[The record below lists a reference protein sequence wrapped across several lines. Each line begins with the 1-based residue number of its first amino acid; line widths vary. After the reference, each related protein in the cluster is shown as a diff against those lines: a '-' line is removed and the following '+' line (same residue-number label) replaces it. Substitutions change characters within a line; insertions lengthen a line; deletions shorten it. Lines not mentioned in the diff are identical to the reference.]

1 MPARTRAPRPRSAG
15 CLVVAT
21 LDGEARVL
29 LVHASGNYN
38 RRSPWSIPKGV
49 PEPGEPEDA
58 AAVRE
63 TLEETGV
70 ACRVTAQLGEVAY
83 ARTRKTIVGF
93 LAEPLEPPAAAVLA
107 PASWEVDR
115 VEFVDLDRARSLLHP
130 DQVPL
135 LDRAIDALATRRA
148 R

>member
-1 MPARTRAPRPRSAG
+1 MAGRPTKPRPRSAG
-15 CLVVAT
+15 CLVVAPV
-21 LDGEARVL
+21 DGEDRVL
-29 LVHASGNYN
+29 LVHASGAYN

-49 PEPGEPEDA
+49 PDSGEPEDA

-63 TLEETGV
+63 TLEETGI
-70 ACRVTAQLGEVAY
+70 ACRVLAPLGEVDY

-93 LAEPLEPPAAAVLA
+93 LAAPLEPPVAAVLK

-115 VEFVDLDRARSLLHP
+115 VEFVDFDRARTLLHP

-135 LDRAIDALATRRA
+135 LDRAVDALAIHRSR
-148 R
+148 